1 MLSHTFRICQVVSN
15 IIKSINSV
23 LYIKIIQNSSQ
34 WFSLNSPL
42 SQTTTTTTH
51 VFGYIPLLLNCVAL
65 CEIQLFIH
73 KYLSKIAHCFAPHY
87 FCLLFHHLSRASFFM
102 IMLSSLSINM
112 KHLWIMLKVL
122 SKFAWNLHRL
132 CTPPPP
138 PLYIQCKFSSLF
150 YHTSLLLCVYRAQ
163 LFMRHSRT
171 DRSALLSPPLLL
183 ILFISF
189 FSAMIIKMLLAIKI
203 YNLIDKNIY
212 HLVNILISCTRDLWR
227 IVIMVVIVEARISI
241 IYIFIWFL
249 W

>member
-1 MLSHTFRICQVVSN
+1 MCSVIFHCYWIVSLSAKFNCSFINICRKLLIVSLRIIFVS
-15 IIKSINSV
+15 
-23 LYIKIIQNSSQ
+23 
-34 WFSLNSPL
+34 FS
-42 SQTTTTTTH
+42 T
-51 VFGYIPLLLNCVAL
+51 I
-65 CEIQLFIH
+65 
-73 KYLSKIAHCFAPHY
+73 
-87 FCLLFHHLSRASFFM
+87 SREPAIFM

-138 PLYIQCKFSSLF
+138 PRLYIQCKFSSLF